1 MNQARLST
9 GTARAGVGHLKLW
22 LLAAVCGAVVL
33 AALLFFAWQS
43 FYPVQA
49 SNGWSYRVMYK
60 NVQKAA
66 SLLPMTD
73 GSLLVSQE
81 LQDGKGSILR
91 IAADGSRKVVLA
103 DLSKPD
109 GITAAQGGW
118 VFSQEVAN
126 KGVSLVRNGQVVD
139 LFSGSGVQGLL
150 DDGKDL
156 YAIEDRKG
164 DGRLLRYRWSDQS
177 LTVLRDKLSEAEAL
191 TRCSD
196 GRVLYSEK
204 ERGLVYQLSDGPS
217 DPVVLRNLSKPAF
230 MLCDKR
236 GLWISEDSTHR
247 ARLLLISAGGERHTV
262 LSFLKAP
269 QSVVATDHGTYLVAE
284 GGRNRV
290 LEITPPD
297 LDATHHAVDKLLNQ
311 HDSQGE
317 GLQDHISDVLKPQS

>member
-1 MNQARLST
+1 MLA
-9 GTARAGVGHLKLW
+9 
-22 LLAAVCGAVVL
+22 LLVAACGAVVV

-49 SNGWSYRVMYK
+49 SNGWSYRVMYN
-60 NVQKAA
+60 NVQRAA
-66 SLLPMTD
+66 SILPMAD

-103 DLSKPD
+103 ELSKPD
-109 GITAAQGGW
+109 GITPAQGGW
-118 VFSQEVAN
+118 VFSQEVDN
-126 KGVSLVRNGQVVD
+126 KGVSLVRDGKVVD

-164 DGRLLRYRWSDQS
+164 NGRLLRYRWSDQQ
-177 LTVLRDKLSEAEAL
+177 LTVLRDNLSEAEAL

-217 DPVVLRNLSKPAF
+217 DPVVLRDLSKPAF
-230 MLCDKR
+230 MLCDNR

-247 ARLLLISAGGERHTV
+247 ASLLLVGADGQRQTV

-297 LDATHHAVDKLLNQ
+297 LDETHHDIDKLLNQ
-311 HDSQGE
+311 RDSHGD
-317 GLQDHISDVLKPQS
+317 GLQDHMSEVLTPQG